1 MKKLQILFSDEA
13 WNVVEGSHR
22 KAVDG
27 FESGTISYSDV
38 INELV
43 VNATLDI
50 KALQAKRVD
59 LRRFLRNMAA
69 KEDLNVDEAMK
80 VLSQFSG
87 RSVRK
92 RMKASP
98 GENANE

>member
-1 MKKLQILFSDEA
+1 MKKLQILFTDEA
-13 WNVVEGSHR
+13 WSVVESSHR

-38 INELV
+38 INELIL
-43 VNATLDI
+43 NATIDI
-50 KALQAKRVD
+50 KVLQSKRVD

-80 VLSQFSG
+80 VLAQFSG

-92 RMKASP
+92 RARP
-98 GENANE
+98 TLGDHGHE